1 MCHRNFPPARTDT
14 NMFVEAFHNRL
25 KTYFM
30 KPNRRVDDLI
40 NLLLVIEE
48 EDYWRRKSDLQYK
61 SVAPRPAASKESR
74 HKNGLKIEDSHVEM
88 LDANTWRVKSQSQTD
103 VWHSVSALEKRCD
116 QDHCF
121 EKCQELACLGL
132 CSHLYH
138 CNCDDNALLCK
149 HTHKIHAFQVRMHHI
164 ARTEVEEADTA
175 DHFQGYSHEL
185 PLTTTDIPNEEDQP
199 KPAPP
204 ERLLEATKL
213 DVSKLEDMLQNE
225 VVVRAL
231 LPQINGT
238 LKRLLAQCTAVISS
252 NDRLTQEPQLMHAAK
267 MIQPNEKLQLQLRP
281 MTKAPKRK
289 VAAPIFTGPTSSQK
303 KELLNSFSQT
313 CQRKARTISQ

>member
-1 MCHRNFPPARTDT
+1 
-14 NMFVEAFHNRL
+14 
-25 KTYFM
+25 
-30 KPNRRVDDLI
+30 
-40 NLLLVIEE
+40 
-48 EDYWRRKSDLQYK
+48 
-61 SVAPRPAASKESR
+61 
-74 HKNGLKIEDSHVEM
+74 M

-103 VWHSVSALEKRCD
+103 VWHSVSALERRFY

-149 HTHKIHAFQVRMHHI
+149 HIHKIHAFQVRMHHI

-199 KPAPP
+199 KSAPP

-289 VAAPIFTGPTSSQK
+289 VAAPIFTGPTASQK
-303 KELLNSFSQT
+303 KELLNSLLSDMPEESKNDITVVASPPVKKSKLSLNKKTDKPKQQPCFH
-313 CQRKARTISQ
+313 QRKVPPTSHQEPYMRPSRLFCHLP